1 LHSYG
6 WRCILLSKQL
16 SKYRAMSNNIIS
28 AGDEKAQY
36 IKSILCTISVHLA
49 ITGDSKMSSTR
60 YCQSP
65 KLQSYLHYSM
75 AMIYNGAVQHTI
87 QHTSRFCVRLVNV
100 GLVLLP
106 NETLQYGS

>member
-1 LHSYG
+1 
-6 WRCILLSKQL
+6 
-16 SKYRAMSNNIIS
+16 MSNNIIS

-75 AMIYNGAVQHTI
+75 AMIYNGAVQHISVSGRNRNKTQYNQYRTCLSYYYTTYITI
-87 QHTSRFCVRLVNV
+87 LCQA
-100 GLVLLP
+100 G
-106 NETLQYGS
+106 